1 MSAFA
6 INQIIAWI
14 LFAALIY
21 SALGNF
27 GLLPEGAPMLLPRSP
42 GPPSP

>member
-1 MSAFA
+1 MTAFT
-6 INQIIAWI
+6 INRIIAWM

-27 GLLPEGAPMLLPRSP
+27 GLLPEGAPPLLPRSS
-42 GPPSP
+42 GPPAP